1 MEHYTK
7 NIYIILIL
15 IFSFTI
21 FSCAKKSDTS
31 STTTTTTE
39 VEGTW
44 VTNCYAS
51 GSSYYIQTV
60 IVSGTDISHKNEQHT
75 DSSCSTDNG
84 TWIDTYSSLSIGDI
98 VTFVSGSTGHYFSVA
113 VSTFTY
119 TPTLASDVSAMNAS
133 SWCGYSNWTINTSKD
148 YTGKTCGSTTYSVAN
163 TTILGLYMLVGN
175 NLFTGDF
182 SSSGSYPTSVYT
194 SIPLVKQ

>member
-1 MEHYTK
+1 MK

-15 IFSFTI
+15 ISFI
-21 FSCAKKSDTS
+21 IISCAKKSDTS

-44 VTNCYAS
+44 LTNCYGS
-51 GSSYYIQTV
+51 GSSYHIQTL

-84 TWIDTYSSLSIGDI
+84 TWIDTYSSLSIGDN
-98 VTFVSGSTGHYFSVA
+98 VTFVSGSTGHYFSLA

-133 SWCGYSNWTINTSKD
+133 SWCGYSNWTINTVKD
-148 YTGKTCGSTTYSVAN
+148 YTGKICGSTSYSVTN
-163 TTILGLYMLVGN
+163 TTYLGLYMLVGN

-182 SSSGSYPTSVYT
+182 SSDGNYPTSVYT
-194 SIPLVKQ
+194 AIPLVKQ